1 MKFICSWCEK
11 EVKKET
17 HDKSIEISHGICES
31 CKNRIIKEIKLKGR

>member
-17 HDKSIEISHGICES
+17 HDKSIEISHVICEP
-31 CKNRIIKEIKLKGR
+31 CKSIIIKEIKGYSK